1 MEHNVI
7 LPAEW
12 YPQSA
17 VQLTWPH
24 ENTDWAP
31 ILDEVI
37 PCFVAIAKE
46 VIKREKLLIVCP
58 DETAV
63 REQLGEVDYDR
74 VIFREM
80 DTNDTWARDH
90 GGISVFDEGTP
101 MLYDFVFNGWG
112 MKFAANH
119 DNLITRNLCHMK
131 TFSGEVVPANMQPF
145 VLEGGSIESDGKG
158 TLMTTVECLASVN
171 RNEYLQQEELER
183 YLKDVFG
190 LDRILW
196 ITSGYLA
203 GDDTDSHVDTLAR
216 FCSEDTIAYVRCE
229 DEEDEHY
236 EELKA
241 MEEEIVST
249 LSIEQIDTSRDSV
262 RKILS
267 GYAPA
272 NESEKRIYAM
282 KKGLEFI
289 VDPAHQISDE
299 NLRELYEMTIGVL
312 LPEEDRLL
320 PGNLYRNGSV
330 YVVGDKVEH
339 TGLSWKKLPEYMGA
353 LIGFANM
360 DGDMN
365 DLLKA
370 ALLHFD
376 LAYLHPYF
384 DGNGRMAR
392 LLHLWY
398 LVQRGYSS
406 ALFVPLS
413 GFIERSRKGYYDA
426 YTLIEQNA
434 RISGVLDVTPFLVYF
449 IENVYHKLSNALP
462 AASTTEHYQAALA
475 SGGVTEKEKD
485 LWQFVLSAYGGG
497 EFSTKQLERDFG
509 SAAYATIRSFVLKFE
524 GMGLLHRTKYGNRV
538 KYSVK

>member
-1 MEHNVI
+1 MDAGLFTKMLSDKSVTD
-7 LPAEW
+7 LKKLKYK
-12 YPQSA
+12 YPQA
-17 VQLTWPH
+17 DLA
-24 ENTDWAP
+24 E
-31 ILDEVI
+31 
-37 PCFVAIAKE
+37 FVS
-46 VIKREKLLIVCP
+46 LL
-58 DETAV
+58 
-63 REQLGEVDYDR
+63 
-74 VIFREM
+74 
-80 DTNDTWARDH
+80 
-90 GGISVFDEGTP
+90 
-101 MLYDFVFNGWG
+101 
-112 MKFAANH
+112 K
-119 DNLITRNLCHMK
+119 
-131 TFSGEVVPANMQPF
+131 
-145 VLEGGSIESDGKG
+145 GSFYHA
-158 TLMTTVECLASVN
+158 LP
-171 RNEYLQQEELER
+171 
-183 YLKDVFG
+183 LKDFDGGQMV
-190 LDRILW
+190 
-196 ITSGYLA
+196 YLESVA
-203 GDDTDSHVDTLAR
+203 QVRLSAARVLLTPQDS
-216 FCSEDTIAYVRCE
+216 SQPYGI
-229 DEEDEHY
+229 
-236 EELKA
+236 KA

-262 RKILS
+262 RKILY

-289 VDPAHQISDE
+289 VDPAHQISEE
-299 NLRELYEMTIGVL
+299 NLHQLYEMTIGVL

-320 PGNLYRNGSV
+320 PGNLYRNDSV

-353 LIGFANM
+353 LIEFANM

-434 RISGVLDVTPFLVYF
+434 RISGVLDVTPFLVF
-449 IENVYHKLSNALP
+449 
-462 AASTTEHYQAALA
+462 
-475 SGGVTEKEKD
+475 SGGSGLGQRDGEGKGLVAVRTVRLWRRGVLYKAAGAGFRQRRLCHHPQFRPEIRGDGPPAQDKVWKPGQIQRQVRHRAGCRVWVPKTEITFLGSLRCQFHHRKD
-485 LWQFVLSAYGGG
+485 GQYGRDCDVFYTECFQPSLELSCGPGC
-497 EFSTKQLERDFG
+497 F
-509 SAAYATIRSFVLKFE
+509 
-524 GMGLLHRTKYGNRV
+524 
-538 KYSVK
+538 